1 MAQVSAQLRNFV
13 AARAMES
20 CEYCLIHAAYT
31 AFAHEVDHVIA
42 RKHGGA
48 TEPDNLAFACAQC
61 NRFKGSDIA
70 APDPVSGDIVPLYNP
85 RTMNWGG
92 PLSLG
97 WAAHHSSYCLRPSDG
112 TLAPTQPDRSPVAA
126 QGAAGQRALSI
137 LCRRTRTL
145 ERDAMTPCARSGN
158 TSSGSGD
165 RPVQLQGKAI
175 VCYNQCRQA
184 VLENTDDTGAY
195 HRRG

>member
-70 APDPVSGDIVPLYNP
+70 APDPVSGDIVTLYNP
-85 RTMNWGG
+85 RTMNWGDHFRLDEPRII
-92 PLSLG
+92 PLTASGRATERLLQLNQIDRLL
-97 WAAHHSSYCLRPSDG
+97 LRKELLVKGRYPFF
-112 TLAPTQPDRSPVAA
+112 
-126 QGAAGQRALSI
+126 AAGHA
-137 LCRRTRTL
+137 
-145 ERDAMTPCARSGN
+145 
-158 TSSGSGD
+158 
-165 RPVQLQGKAI
+165 
-175 VCYNQCRQA
+175 
-184 VLENTDDTGAY
+184 
-195 HRRG
+195 H